1 MKSQGGPKPGQYVA
15 ASPWTRPPEQPAPYR
30 LPARLSDMLHGW
42 LDGRRGIPELP
53 NDRISAVGMVDSS
66 DTETDDPKLSDS
78 PDAAKPQIRPPTLW
92 TPRIEVLVRQSRELI
107 EEERIRFADDWS
119 ELKRRSIDYQLS
131 LDPLKE
137 QVTALEDRL
146 NQARVQPSNTELGK
160 RRLAEQDA
168 GSRPDTLVNSRRQA
182 AWDRRLSTVEGQHQS
197 ATAKLARA
205 AYAFRL
211 HEDLIRER
219 AEVAR
224 AAARRH
230 HEFALRRVATYL
242 QQLVRKHPRGSEL
255 NEWLMDYRVG
265 PDLPEWAR
273 ESAEAESAIKSM
285 LTSDST
291 PSTGNDSSAETKRL
305 MQNSP

>member
-1 MKSQGGPKPGQYVA
+1 MTSQAGPGPGQSVA

-42 LDGRRGIPELP
+42 LDGKRGIPELP
-53 NDRISAVGMVDSS
+53 NGLTSAVSMADES
-66 DTETDDPKLSDS
+66 DTETGDPKLSDS
-78 PDAAKPQIRPPTLW
+78 PDAAKPQTRLPTPW
-92 TPRIEVLVRQSRELI
+92 TPRIEVLVRRSRELI
-107 EEERIRFADDWS
+107 EGERIRFVDDCS
-119 ELKRRSIDYQLS
+119 DLKRRSIEYQVL

-137 QVTALEDRL
+137 HLTAIKERL
-146 NQARVQPSNTELGK
+146 NQARVQPSSAELGK

-168 GSRPDTLVNSRRQA
+168 ENRPDTLVSARRQA
-182 AWDRRLSTVEGQHQS
+182 AWDRRLSTVEGQQQS
-197 ATAKLARA
+197 ATAELSRA

-242 QQLVRKHPRGSEL
+242 QQLVRKHPRGAEL
-255 NEWLMDYRVG
+255 NQWLMDYRVA

-273 ESAEAESAIKSM
+273 ESTEAESAINSM
-285 LTSDST
+285 LTDETT
-291 PSTGNDSSAETKRL
+291 PSTGNDSGSRDKVNG
-305 MQNSP
+305 Q

>member
-1 MKSQGGPKPGQYVA
+1 MTSQAGPGPGQSVV

-42 LDGRRGIPELP
+42 LDGKRGIPEVP
-53 NDRISAVGMVDSS
+53 NGRTSAASMAAASDS
-66 DTETDDPKLSDS
+66 ETGDPKLSDS
-78 PDAAKPQIRPPTLW
+78 PDIAKPQIRPPTLW
-92 TPRIEVLVRQSRELI
+92 TPRIEVLIRRSRELI

-119 ELKRRSIDYQLS
+119 ELKRRSIEYQLS

-137 QVTALEDRL
+137 QVTALEERL
-146 NQARVQPSNTELGK
+146 NQARVQPSNAELGK

-168 GSRPDTLVNSRRQA
+168 GSRPETLVSARRQA
-182 AWDRRLSTVEGQHQS
+182 AWDRRLSTVEEQHQS

-205 AYAFRL
+205 ACTFRL

-242 QQLVRKHPRGSEL
+242 QQLVRKHPRGAEL
-255 NEWLMDYRVG
+255 NEWLMGYRVG

-285 LTSDST
+285 LTNDGT
-291 PSTGNDSSAETKRL
+291 PSTGNRSGARDEANG
-305 MQNSP
+305 Q